1 MRYLLLHELAHT
13 RHMNHSRA
21 FWARVESTC
30 PDWRALDRELRR
42 GWERVPGWVFR

>member
-13 RHMNHSRA
+13 HHMNHSRA
-21 FWARVESTC
+21 FWARVEATC
-30 PDWRALDRELRR
+30 PDWRALDRELMR